1 MAAVCKPC
9 AAALAMGQW
18 LVCAPS
24 RAGAGWD
31 SGPASEIACVCAR
44 PCCARASILS
54 LASASKTTTK
64 SFSTPQSV
72 TERWP
77 LHVSQHS
84 SIGAECGI
92 QLSHSQQRDGQRR
105 GFLSRFAQ
113 NAVGLDMTTL
123 NILERQI
130 GLKQSSRWSR
140 STEKGRRGVYVARTA
155 NPHSGWASGVRRV
168 WAWVVVGGGRV
179 AALARAAHTSP
190 IIIIT

>member
-44 PCCARASILS
+44 PCCERASILPP
-54 LASASKTTTK
+54 ASASKTTTK

-77 LHVSQHS
+77 LHVLQHS
-84 SIGAECGI
+84 SMGAEWGN
-92 QLSHSQQRDGQRR
+92 QLSKSQKRDGQPSAED
-105 GFLSRFAQ
+105 FLSRFAQ

-123 NILERQI
+123 NILERVKL
-130 GLKQSSRWSR
+130 G
-140 STEKGRRGVYVARTA
+140 
-155 NPHSGWASGVRRV
+155 
-168 WAWVVVGGGRV
+168 
-179 AALARAAHTSP
+179 
-190 IIIIT
+190 